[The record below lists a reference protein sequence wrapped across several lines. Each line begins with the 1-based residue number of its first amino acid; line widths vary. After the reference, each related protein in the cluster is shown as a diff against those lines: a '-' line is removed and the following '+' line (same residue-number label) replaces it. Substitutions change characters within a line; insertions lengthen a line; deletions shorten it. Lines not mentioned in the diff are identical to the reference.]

1 MSMVET
7 APSKIQVRNLNFYYG
22 KFHAL
27 KNINL
32 DIAKNQVT
40 AFIGP
45 SGCGKSTL
53 LRTFNKMFE
62 LYPEQRAEG
71 EILLDGDNILT
82 NSQDIALLRAKV
94 GMVFQK
100 PTPFPMSIYDN
111 IAFGVRLFEKL
122 SRADMDERVQWAL
135 TKAALWNET
144 KDKLHQSG
152 YSLSGG
158 QQQRLCIA
166 RGIAIRPEVLL
177 LDEPCSALD
186 PISTGRIEELITEL
200 KQDYTVVIVTHNMQ
214 QAARCSDHTAFMY
227 LGELIE
233 FSNTDDLFTKP
244 AKKQTEDYI
253 TRSLR
258 LIQECV
264 MDSLN
269 LNKHISGQFNAE
281 LESIRTQVMTMGGMV
296 EQQLSDAITAMHN
309 QDSDLAKRV
318 IEGDKN
324 VNMMEVAIDEAC
336 VRIIAKRQPTASD
349 LRLVMVISKTIAELE
364 RIGDVADKICR
375 TALEKFSQQHQPLL
389 VSLESL
395 GRHTIQML
403 HDVLDAFAR
412 MDIDEAVRIYREDK
426 KVDQEYEGI
435 VRQLM
440 TYMMEDSRTI
450 PSVLTALFCAR
461 SIERIGD
468 RCQNICEFIFYYVK
482 GQDFRHVGGDE
493 LDKLLAEKDSDK

>member
-1 MSMVET
+1 
-7 APSKIQVRNLNFYYG
+7 
-22 KFHAL
+22 
-27 KNINL
+27 
-32 DIAKNQVT
+32 
-40 AFIGP
+40 
-45 SGCGKSTL
+45 
-53 LRTFNKMFE
+53 
-62 LYPEQRAEG
+62 
-71 EILLDGDNILT
+71 
-82 NSQDIALLRAKV
+82 
-94 GMVFQK
+94 
-100 PTPFPMSIYDN
+100 
-111 IAFGVRLFEKL
+111 
-122 SRADMDERVQWAL
+122 
-135 TKAALWNET
+135 
-144 KDKLHQSG
+144 
-152 YSLSGG
+152 
-158 QQQRLCIA
+158 
-166 RGIAIRPEVLL
+166 
-177 LDEPCSALD
+177 
-186 PISTGRIEELITEL
+186 
-200 KQDYTVVIVTHNMQ
+200 
-214 QAARCSDHTAFMY
+214 
-227 LGELIE
+227 
-233 FSNTDDLFTKP
+233 
-244 AKKQTEDYI
+244 
-253 TRSLR
+253 
-258 LIQECV
+258 

-468 RCQNICEFIFYYVK
+468 RCQNICELIFYYVK

-493 LDKLLAEKDSDK
+493 LDKLLAGKDSDK

>member
-1 MSMVET
+1 
-7 APSKIQVRNLNFYYG
+7 
-22 KFHAL
+22 
-27 KNINL
+27 
-32 DIAKNQVT
+32 
-40 AFIGP
+40 
-45 SGCGKSTL
+45 
-53 LRTFNKMFE
+53 
-62 LYPEQRAEG
+62 
-71 EILLDGDNILT
+71 
-82 NSQDIALLRAKV
+82 
-94 GMVFQK
+94 MVFQK

-233 FSNTDDLFTKP
+233 FSDTDALFTRP
-244 AKKQTEDYI
+244 AKKQNRRLYYWP
-253 TRSLR
+253 LR
-258 LIQECV
+258 LICLSACGET
-264 MDSLN
+264 MDNLN

-309 QDSDLAKRV
+309 QDSELAKRV
-318 IEGDKN
+318 IEGDHN

-349 LRLVMVISKTIAELE
+349 LRLVMAIIKTIAELE

-395 GRHTIQML
+395 GRHTVQML

-412 MDIDEAVRIYREDK
+412 MDLDEAVRIYREDK

-468 RCQNICEFIFYYVK
+468 RCQNICEYIFYFVK

-493 LDKLLAEKDSDK
+493 LDKLLAGKDPKE